1 MTKHDT
7 DALQLQQKKLVSVLK
22 EMLKGGH
29 AHVTFEHAVDKLPAK
44 LRGVVPEGLPY
55 SIWQLV
61 EHIRITQWDILEF
74 SRDPSHKSPAWPDE
88 YWPKET
94 APADEAS
101 WKHALSDIASNTKAF
116 IHLLESPDAD
126 LYTPFSHGD
135 GQNLL
140 REAILIV
147 DHTSYHTGEIILLRR
162 LLGAWN

>member
-1 MTKHDT
+1 MTKHTDT
-7 DALQLQQKKLVSVLK
+7 SQLQQKNLVSVLK

-29 AHVTFEHAVDKLPAK
+29 AHVTFEQAVDKLPAA

-74 SRDPSHKSPAWPDE
+74 SRDPAHKSPAWPDE
-88 YWPKET
+88 YWPTET
-94 APADEAS
+94 APSDETA
-101 WKHALSDIASNTKAF
+101 WKRTLNDIASDTKAF
-116 IHLLESPDAD
+116 IALLESPDAD

-162 LLGAWN
+162 MLGAWD

>member
-1 MTKHDT
+1 MKKHDT
-7 DALQLQQKKLVSVLK
+7 DAILVQQKNLVSVLT

-29 AHVTFEHAVDKLPAK
+29 AHVTFEQAVDKLPAK

-74 SRDPSHKSPAWPDE
+74 SRDASHKSPAWPDE

-94 APADEAS
+94 APSDEAA
-101 WKHALSDIASNTKAF
+101 WKRCLSDIAADRKAF
-116 IHLLESPDAD
+116 IDLLEAAEAD

-140 REAILIV
+140 KEAILIV
-147 DHTSYHTGEIILLRR
+147 DHTSYHIGEIVLLRR
-162 LLGAWN
+162 LLNAWD